1 MVGATARAPR
11 GGVAGHAP
19 PPLRS
24 LEQVLAVC
32 APSQSSPHA
41 AARATPRWGGA
52 RAPATPT
59 TPMRRG
65 ERVAMLKVLLTLEEL
80 GPSEGRGVEQ
90 GVEQGVEDKVEFPTG
105 RTERRDESH
114 R

>member
-1 MVGATARAPR
+1 
-11 GGVAGHAP
+11 
-19 PPLRS
+19 
-24 LEQVLAVC
+24 
-32 APSQSSPHA
+32 
-41 AARATPRWGGA
+41 
-52 RAPATPT
+52 
-59 TPMRRG
+59 MRRG

-80 GPSEGRGVEQ
+80 GPSEGGGVEQ